1 LAITV
6 SPDRVI
12 LTGVSYI
19 EAGFEASW
27 TDVAVFA
34 EVTFPDLLSVDVIN
48 PLDRPFKSLTRP
60 VVDGFN
66 ANTDSLSQQFQKA
79 LADVITVTEGPEFTY
94 IYGARESDTQAL
106 ADAFRYAKSKLLAP
120 ETLHLIDNMDGNVEF
135 AMVKVIGELQLL
147 QDALRTNLQKNLA
160 DIITITEGPEF
171 TYTYAAGES
180 DTQALADA
188 FRYSKSKLLAPET
201 IALLDDMDGDIQFA
215 FTKAAA
221 DIQSFQDVLTTSAHK
236 NLADNTEPVDLFT
249 KLLIAIRV
257 FTESLTSS
265 DTIEYFDFGKVLAET
280 PTPVD
285 FIRFANTKPLT
296 DTSPALDE
304 SYWHLFKVALGSAY
318 DYTLPFPE
326 PAYFAQNY
334 VGGVVGEELSA
345 SDVFLSERIYGR
357 FPIDAV
363 NLGDGGVL
371 NVQDYAS
378 TTYFAADYVGVGR
391 TL

>member
-1 LAITV
+1 MAITV

-12 LTGVSYI
+12 LTGVSYV
-19 EAGFEASW
+19 EAEFQASW

-34 EVTFPDLLSVDVIN
+34 EVTFPDVLTVDVVN

-66 ANTDSLSQQFQKA
+66 ANTDSLSQQFQKVV
-79 LADVITVTEGPEFTY
+79 ADIITITEGPEFTY
-94 IYGARESDTQAL
+94 TYGARESESQAL
-106 ADAFRYAKSKLLAP
+106 VDAFRYAKDKLLAP
-120 ETLHLIDNMDGNVEF
+120 ETLYLIDNMDGDVEF

-147 QDALRTNLQKNLA
+147 QDALVNNLQKNLA
-160 DIITITEGPEF
+160 DSVEPT
-171 TYTYAAGES
+171 
-180 DTQALADA
+180 
-188 FRYSKSKLLAPET
+188 
-201 IALLDDMDGDIQFA
+201 DI
-215 FTKAAA
+215 
-221 DIQSFQDVLTTSAHK
+221 
-236 NLADNTEPVDLFT
+236 FT
-249 KLLIAIRV
+249 KLLIVIRS
-257 FTESLTSS
+257 FSDILTSS
-265 DTIEYFDFGKVLAET
+265 DTLESFDFSKFLTET

-285 FIRFANTKPLT
+285 FFKFASTKPLV

-304 SYWHLFKVALGSAY
+304 SYWHFFKVALGSEY
-318 DYTLPFPE
+318 DYTLPYPE

-345 SDVFLSERIYGR
+345 SDVFLTERIYGR

-363 NLGDGGVL
+363 NLGDGGTL
-371 NVQDYAS
+371 SLQDYAS